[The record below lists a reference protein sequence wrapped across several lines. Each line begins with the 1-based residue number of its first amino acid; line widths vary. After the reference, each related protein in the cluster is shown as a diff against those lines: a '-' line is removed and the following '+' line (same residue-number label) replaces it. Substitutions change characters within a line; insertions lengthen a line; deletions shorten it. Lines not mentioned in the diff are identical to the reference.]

1 MINDEIFFIKLKGLF
16 KNFIVN
22 YQNIQ
27 NNYKFVFKYPQSTLL
42 IFLELYRNITTSY

>member
-22 YQNIQ
+22 YENIQ
-27 NNYKFVFKYPQSTLL
+27 NNYKFLFKYPQSTLL
-42 IFLELYRNITTSY
+42 IV